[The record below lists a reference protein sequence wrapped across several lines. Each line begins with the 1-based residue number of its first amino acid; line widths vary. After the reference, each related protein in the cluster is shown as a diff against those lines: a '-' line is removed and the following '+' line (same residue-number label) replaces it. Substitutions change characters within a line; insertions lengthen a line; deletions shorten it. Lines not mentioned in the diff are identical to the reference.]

1 VTLPSVADVLCM
13 PELLRGDP
21 VVLAGERELGRRVRW
36 VHAAELVDIAPLLR
50 GGELLLVT
58 GIALPSDGLVR
69 YVRELSKAGVAGL
82 VVELGRRWTSDLP
95 EPLVS
100 TCERMGLPLVALRKE
115 IGFVTVI
122 QAVGESIVDAQVVE
136 LRAAEQIHDT
146 FTALSVA
153 EAGPA
158 EILAEVVRSAALPVV
173 LESFHHQVLAHNAA
187 GERAPDLLRDWPTRS
202 RRVTQ
207 PSRTHF
213 DEREGWLVTVV
224 GSRGDDWGRLMLVTP
239 GPPAHRHVVLI
250 ERAAATLALHR
261 LHGRHRDTVER
272 QVHYTLLTTLRDQPV
287 DDDLLDRCAGAGVP
301 LDRGQLVG
309 LAARPVVVNERA
321 ASSASDVITETAAA
335 LAAALRARR
344 QPALVAPDQ
353 DDVLA
358 LLALPLGADVDRLLT
373 ALVAEVP
380 GGAELRFGVGE
391 VVRRPEAAGRT
402 LAEAQQVA
410 ASLRGTDPVRPY
422 HRLADVHLR
431 GLLHLLGEDDR
442 VARFVQ
448 REIGQLVAYDAE
460 HGTALYE
467 TLSAV
472 LTCPNK
478 AAAAAALHLSRPAL
492 YERLARIERILQVE
506 LDDPESRTSLHVALL
521 AQRDRHRSGS
531 GQQGSAH

>member
-1 VTLPSVADVLCM
+1 MTLPTVAEVLRI

-21 VVLAGERELGRRVRW
+21 VVLAGERALGRRVRW

-69 YVRELSKAGVAGL
+69 YVRELSEAGVAGL
-82 VVELGRRWTSDLP
+82 VVELGRRWTADLP
-95 EPLVS
+95 EPLVN
-100 TCERMGLPLVALRKE
+100 TCERVGLPLVALRKE

-187 GERAPDLLRDWPTRS
+187 GERAPDLLRDWPARS

-239 GPPAHRHVVLI
+239 RPPAHRHMVLI
-250 ERAAATLALHR
+250 ERAAAALALHR
-261 LHGRHRDTVER
+261 LHGRHRDTVEQ
-272 QVHYTLLTTLRDQPV
+272 QVHHALLTTLRDQPV

-309 LAARPVVVNERA
+309 LAARPLVANDRA
-321 ASSASDVITETAAA
+321 VSSAADIITETAAA

-353 DDVLA
+353 DDVLT
-358 LLALPLGADVDRLLT
+358 LLALPPGADVDRLLT

-391 VVRRPEAAGRT
+391 VARRPEAAGRT

-410 ASLRGTDPVRPY
+410 ASLRATDPVRPY

-431 GLLHLLGEDDR
+431 
-442 VARFVQ
+442 
-448 REIGQLVAYDAE
+448 
-460 HGTALYE
+460 
-467 TLSAV
+467 
-472 LTCPNK
+472 
-478 AAAAAALHLSRPAL
+478 
-492 YERLARIERILQVE
+492 
-506 LDDPESRTSLHVALL
+506 
-521 AQRDRHRSGS
+521 
-531 GQQGSAH
+531 

>member
-1 VTLPSVADVLCM
+1 MTLPSIAEVLRM
-13 PELLRGDP
+13 PELRRGEP

-36 VHAAELVDIAPLLR
+36 VHAAELADIAPLLR

-58 GIALPSDGLVR
+58 GIALPSDGLAR
-69 YVRELSKAGVAGL
+69 YVRELSGAGVAGL

-95 EPLVS
+95 GSLVE
-100 TCERMGLPLVALRKE
+100 TCERVGLPLVALRRE

-146 FTALSVA
+146 FTALTVA

-158 EILAEVVRSAALPVV
+158 EILTEVVKGSGLPVV

-187 GERAPDLLRDWPTRS
+187 GRSAPELLRDWAARS
-202 RRVTQ
+202 RRVTP

-213 DEREGWLVTVV
+213 DAREGWLVTVV
-224 GSRGDDWGRLMLVTP
+224 GSRGDDWGRLVLLTP
-239 GPPAHRHVVLI
+239 RPPAHRHVVLI
-250 ERAAATLALHR
+250 ERAAAALALHR
-261 LHGRHRDTVER
+261 LHGRHRDTMEQ
-272 QVHYTLLTTLRDQPV
+272 QVHHALLTTLRDQPV
-287 DDDLLDRCAGAGVP
+287 DDELLQRCAGAGVP
-301 LDRGQLVG
+301 LDRGPLVG
-309 LAARPVVVNERA
+309 LAARPVVARDRG
-321 ASSASDVITETAAA
+321 ASSVADLIVETAAG

-344 QPALVAPDQ
+344 QPALVAPDA

-358 LLALPLGADVDRLLT
+358 LLALPAGVDVDRLLT

-380 GGAELRFGVGE
+380 GGSEVRFGVGE
-391 VVRRPEAAGRT
+391 VARRPEAAGRT

-410 ASLRGTDPVRPY
+410 ASLRASDPVRPY

-442 VARFVQ
+442 VDRFVQ
-448 REIGQLVAYDAE
+448 REVGALLDYDDE
-460 HGTALYE
+460 HGTALYD
-467 TLSAV
+467 TLRAA
-472 LTCPNK
+472 LTSVNK
-478 AAAAAALHLSRPAL
+478 AAAASALHLSRPAL
-492 YERLARIERILQVE
+492 YERLARIERILQVD

-521 AQRDRHRSGS
+521 AARGRG
-531 GQQGSAH
+531 